1 MSPFIAV
8 LLLVSCTDDF
18 NSCYSND
25 TMVKIYP
32 TTQTCE
38 QKIMP
43 LIKKFTSHGEQ
54 IFAQCA
60 KISANIKKQKVT
72 LSWSVTN
79 KGDFFLKK
87 QNTDDDMHATP

>member
-1 MSPFIAV
+1 MNSVIAV
-8 LLLVSCTDDF
+8 LLMVSCTDDF

-32 TTQTCE
+32 SIQTCD

-43 LIKKFTSHGEQ
+43 LIKKFTSYGEQ
-54 IFAQCA
+54 IFAQCTS
-60 KISANIKKQKVT
+60 ISANIKQQEVT
-72 LSWSVTN
+72 LIWSVTN

-87 QNTDDDMHATP
+87 QNTDNNVHPKL